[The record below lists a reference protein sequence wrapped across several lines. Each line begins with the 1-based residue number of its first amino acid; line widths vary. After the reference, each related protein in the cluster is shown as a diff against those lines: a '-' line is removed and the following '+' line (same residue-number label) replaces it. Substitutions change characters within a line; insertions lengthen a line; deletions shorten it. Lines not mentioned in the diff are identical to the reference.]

1 MWVWGHG
8 HGDGAEWGIPC
19 SRGSKAAQGR
29 AWMWKV
35 LSGTTGTKR
44 PNLFPVLSS
53 FSFLIF
59 APISGHVL
67 F

>member
-1 MWVWGHG
+1 
-8 HGDGAEWGIPC
+8 
-19 SRGSKAAQGR
+19 
-29 AWMWKV
+29 V